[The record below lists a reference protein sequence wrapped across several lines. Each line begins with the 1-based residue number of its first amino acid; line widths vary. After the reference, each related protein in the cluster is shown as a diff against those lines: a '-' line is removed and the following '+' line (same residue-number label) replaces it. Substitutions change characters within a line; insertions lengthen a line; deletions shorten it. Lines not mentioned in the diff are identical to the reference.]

1 MRRIP
6 WLLLALLIVV
16 TLPIVILFTWLIVD
30 SFSVAAVNSIWPA
43 SFTLSHWDFLF
54 ETIEGHPSIWK
65 ASVNTLIFAISTVGV
80 VVATAVTAG
89 YALSRLSFPF
99 RAQLLAGTLMLHAFP
114 SISLIVAIF
123 LTLRLLGLYDTLAGV
138 VLVKASLEIPFGIWV
153 MKGFYD
159 TVSWDIEMAG
169 VVDGA
174 GRFRVWWRLIL
185 PQVGPGIAALAIF
198 SFIASWSEFVLP
210 LVLSP
215 SSDVA
220 LLSVYLAGLLN
231 DDNFTDY
238 GMLKAVGLFYI
249 FPVMVFYLLTQDRLM
264 QVFGGASQG

>member
-1 MRRIP
+1 
-6 WLLLALLIVV
+6 
-16 TLPIVILFTWLIVD
+16 
-30 SFSVAAVNSIWPA
+30 
-43 SFTLSHWDFLF
+43 
-54 ETIEGHPSIWK
+54 
-65 ASVNTLIFAISTVGV
+65 
-80 VVATAVTAG
+80 
-89 YALSRLSFPF
+89 
-99 RAQLLAGTLMLHAFP
+99 
-114 SISLIVAIF
+114 
-123 LTLRLLGLYDTLAGV
+123 

-249 FPVMVFYLLTQDRLM
+249 FPVMMFYLLTQDRLM
-264 QVFGGASQG
+264 QVFGRASHG